1 MSVNEVLDAVRALSP
16 EERAQVRELIDSLP
30 SAPAAT
36 EERLQRRL
44 HAAGLLSEIKPPGP
58 SARPRRPPIVVKGGP
73 VSETIIAERG

>member
-16 EERAQVRELIDSLP
+16 EERAQVRKLIDSLQ
-30 SAPAAT
+30 SVPASP

-44 HAAGLLSEIKPPGP
+44 QAAGLLSEIKSPVQ
-58 SARPRRPPIVVKGGP
+58 SVSVRRPPIVVRGEP

>member
-30 SAPAAT
+30 SASVSPAG
-36 EERLQRRL
+36 RLQKRL
-44 HAAGLLSEIKPPGP
+44 HEAGLLSEIKPPAR
-58 SARPRRPPIVVKGGP
+58 SARPRRPPIIVKGEP